1 MHSLQYILHGYRP
14 NEEENLFPM
23 CPRCQHT
30 ALLIIAISCNFPAIS
45 ETVEVPQDADNYYS
59 EALSEE
65 EFEPEITII
74 KKKKSIHEEY
84 RLNGKLYMVK
94 VIPSSGPS
102 YFYID
107 QDGDGILE
115 SKSTSRNLSELVPQ
129 WVIFSW

>member
-1 MHSLQYILHGYRP
+1 M
-14 NEEENLFPM
+14 
-23 CPRCQHT
+23 
-30 ALLIIAISCNFPAIS
+30 
-45 ETVEVPQDADNYYS
+45 EVPQDADNYYS